1 MNDILDLNKDLQDNS
16 ENITMKI
23 KKSRKKYDKKEKVDK
38 KKKTRKKYEK
48 QKGGTPMKLGILLI
62 TTHGNLN
69 PEEPEETYT
78 NKMTVRKINAVSP
91 GVCNYISPDS
101 LIDMGNSMS
110 TFINSIRKQWEEE
123 NIADPNANDIELEF
137 NNLSDLQK
145 QQKIQDVSR
154 TLRTFMPRI
163 DDVLKNAKKDTKLV
177 EKGKPRASDYAPEN
191 PDKDKD
197 YLYYEDHI
205 DKSYK
210 LIKWKENQ
218 KYLNKVYT
226 IIPEERKTESENP
239 YDNTMVILGN
249 KEGAKEIQ
257 GLIKKYKTRSTYKDD
272 DNEHFQITLQDV
284 LEKLNEE
291 GYTDTIIIDLA
302 CAFADERGQRR
313 FERDNDIVYNGG
325 EKTPE
330 KGGKRLNE
338 TLVEMLEK
346 MSKLMNKKG
355 DMMRSRIYGKA
366 ADTVLSVR
374 EDITDIE
381 QIKGKPNIGP
391 TILSKMK
398 EYIETGT
405 LSVLEKEK
413 NNPLLWLT
421 EIHGI
426 GPKKAGELIQKG
438 IRNIEQLKERKE
450 ELLNNVQKMGLKYYD
465 DVSKPIPRDD
475 IDMFKK
481 MFDEEFK
488 KVAEKDSKYEIVGSY
503 RRGKKASGDI
513 DVIITSENQEVFKKF
528 VDSLKE
534 KNIIVEIL
542 SYGNT
547 KALVIGKL
555 QENSTARRIDFMYTP
570 PDEYPFAILYFTGSK
585 AFNTVMRGHAL
596 KMGISLNEHGMYE
609 KQQGKEKGKKLDK
622 KFTTEKEIFD
632 DLQLKFKEP
641 EMRKDGSSVEPIKPV
656 IEQKPKQEN
665 NCPPSKPDFNPITK
679 KCTKKC
685 INDKVRDEKFRC
697 VKNKTKKS
705 QHLSSENITEKPKQE
720 KIENLKRKYTKKKK
734 IVINDS
740 ELPDLIPIVSQEP
753 LKKVE
758 EQNTEE
764 MVVTTRSSS
773 QKEKNKTRKKRV
785 LKEDNT
791 KDIEKMPK
799 MNVKKAEL
807 IMSQFKEQGIEV
819 LEKMKE
825 KDLQDFIEILNA
837 QYYNTKKAMATDTE
851 YDIIKEL
858 MERKYPKNT
867 ILEEV
872 GAKIDKNKVKL
883 PYEMASMDKIK
894 PDTNALFNWKN
905 KYGGPYV
912 LSCKLDG
919 VSGLYSTE
927 GEEPKL
933 YTRGNGIEGQDIS
946 YLIETLDLPK
956 EKNIVV
962 RGEFIIPKDVFE
974 KKYKSKFANARNL
987 VSGII
992 NSKTLDKKA
1001 KDLHF
1006 VAYEVVN
1013 PQMRPAEQME
1023 KLQEIGHEVV
1033 MNKTY
1038 EDITNELLSTLLV
1051 DWRTNYE
1058 YEIDGV
1064 IVSDNKIHVRNS
1076 GNPDYAFAFKMVI
1089 SDQVAE
1095 VKVLDVIYSISKS
1108 GYIKPRVRIEPV
1120 KLGGVTIEYAT
1131 GFNGKFIEDNKIGV
1145 GAIIEIIRSG
1155 DVIPYIKSV
1164 IQPAEQA
1171 KLPDMSY
1178 HWNET
1183 HVDMILDDVDDNEA
1197 VLEKNITAFFTSLK
1211 VDGLSEGNVKR
1222 IMKAGFKTIPK
1233 IILMKETDFE
1243 GVEGFK
1249 EKMIKK
1255 IYNGI
1260 QTKVKNASLVEIMA
1274 ASNMLGRGLGL
1285 KKMKPIMQKYPDI
1298 LTSSHAEQ
1306 EKKDMLMTVDNIGK
1320 ENANAFVSNIPKF
1333 INFLKDAKLTEK
1345 LKSELKNT
1353 MEVKESP
1360 IKDKNHALYDKHI
1373 VMTKVR
1379 DKYIIEQLKKV
1390 GAHLDDNIGK
1400 NTDILIIKSKEDVS
1414 NKTKKAK
1421 EMNIPVMI
1429 PAEFVKTYDL

>member
-16 ENITMKI
+16 VNITMKI
-23 KKSRKKYDKKEKVDK
+23 KKSRKKYDKKEKIDK

-110 TFINSIRKQWEEE
+110 TFINSVRKQWEEE
-123 NIADPNANDIELEF
+123 NIANPNVNDIELEF
-137 NNLSDLQK
+137 NNLSELQK

-177 EKGKPRASDYAPEN
+177 EKGKPRASEYAPEN

-210 LIKWKENQ
+210 LTKWKENQ

-249 KEGAKEIQ
+249 KEGAKEIP

-272 DNEHFQITLQDV
+272 DNEDFQITLQDV

-313 FERDNDIVYNGG
+313 FERNPDIVYNGG

-421 EIHGI
+421 DIHGI

-534 KNIIVEIL
+534 KKIIVEIL

-555 QENSTARRIDFMYTP
+555 EENSTARRIDFMYTP

-641 EMRKDGSSVEPIKPV
+641 EMRKDGSSVEPIKTV
-656 IEQKPKQEN
+656 IE
-665 NCPPSKPDFNPITK
+665 
-679 KCTKKC
+679 
-685 INDKVRDEKFRC
+685 
-697 VKNKTKKS
+697 
-705 QHLSSENITEKPKQE
+705 EKPKQNKQEGPKVE
-720 KIENLKRKYTKKKK
+720 KLKRKYTKKKK
-734 IVINDS
+734 IVINES

-753 LKKVE
+753 PKKPE
-758 EQNTEE
+758 EQSIQE
-764 MVVTTRSSS
+764 MVVKTRSSS

-962 RGEFIIPKDVFE
+962 RGEFIIPKSVFD

-1064 IVSDNKIHVRNS
+1064 IVSDNKIHVRKS

-1183 HVDMILDDVDDNEA
+1183 HVDMILNDVDDNEA

-1243 GVEGFK
+1243 DVEGFK

-1400 NTDILIIKSKEDVS
+1400 NTDILITKSKEDVS

>member
-1 MNDILDLNKDLQDNS
+1 MLINFLSFIYIVKMNDILDLNRDLQDNV

-23 KKSRKKYDKKEKVDK
+23 KKSRKKYDKKENIEK
-38 KKKTRKKYEK
+38 KRTTRKKYKK
-48 QKGGTPMKLGILLI
+48 QKGGKPMKLGILLI
-62 TTHGNLN
+62 TSHGSLY
-69 PEEPEETYT
+69 PEEPEETY
-78 NKMTVRKINAVSP
+78 NSEMTVRKINAVSP

-110 TFINSIRKQWEEE
+110 SFINSIRKQWEEE
-123 NIADPNANDIELEF
+123 NVADPNANDIELEF
-137 NNLSDLQK
+137 NNLSELQK

-163 DDVLKNAKKDTKLV
+163 DDVLKNAKKDTKLI
-177 EKGKPRASDYAPEN
+177 EKGKPRASEYAPEN

-205 DKSYK
+205 DKSYS
-210 LIKWKENQ
+210 LTHWKKNQ
-218 KYLNKVYT
+218 KYMNKVYT

-249 KEGAKEIQ
+249 KEGAKEIP
-257 GLIKKYKTRSTYKDD
+257 GLIKQYKTRSSYKDD
-272 DNEHFQITLQDV
+272 DDEDFQITLEDV

-291 GYTDTIIIDLA
+291 GYTDTIIIDLS
-302 CAFADERGQRR
+302 CAFSDERGQRR
-313 FERDNDIVYNGG
+313 FERDGDIVYNGG
-325 EKTPE
+325 DKTPE

-338 TLVEMLEK
+338 SLVEMLEK

-381 QIKGKPNIGP
+381 QVKGKPNIGP

-398 EYIETGT
+398 EYVETGT
-405 LSVLEKEK
+405 LSILEKEK
-413 NNPLLWLT
+413 SNPLLWLT
-421 EIHGI
+421 DIHGI

-465 DVSKPIPRDD
+465 DVSKPIPRGD

-481 MFDEEFK
+481 MFDGEFK
-488 KVAEKDSKYEIVGSY
+488 KVAEEDSKYEIVGSY

-513 DVIITSENQEVFKKF
+513 DVIITSKNQEVFKKF

-555 QENSTARRIDFMYTP
+555 QPDSTARRIDFMYTP

-641 EMRKDGSSVEPIKPV
+641 ELRKDGSSVEPIKPV
-656 IEQKPKQEN
+656 IEEKPRQ
-665 NCPPSKPDFNPITK
+665 
-679 KCTKKC
+679 
-685 INDKVRDEKFRC
+685 
-697 VKNKTKKS
+697 
-705 QHLSSENITEKPKQE
+705 EKPKQE
-720 KIENLKRKYTKKKK
+720 KLKRKYTKKKK
-734 IVINDS
+734 ITIHES
-740 ELPDLIPIVSQEP
+740 ELPELVPIVSQEP
-753 LKKVE
+753 PKKVE
-758 EQNTEE
+758 EETIQE
-764 MVVTTRSSS
+764 MVVSTRSSTK
-773 QKEKNKTRKKRV
+773 KEKNKTRKKRV

-791 KDIEKMPK
+791 KDIEKIPK

-807 IMSQFKEQGIEV
+807 IMTQFKEKGIEV
-819 LEKMKE
+819 LENMKE

-867 ILEEV
+867 ILEEI
-872 GAKIDKNKVKL
+872 GAKIEKNKVKL

-962 RGEFIIPKDVFE
+962 RGEFIIPKGVFE

-1064 IVSDNKIHVRNS
+1064 IVSDNKIHVRKS

-1183 HVDMILDDVDDNEA
+1183 HVDMILDEIDDNEA
-1197 VLEKNITAFFTSLK
+1197 VIEKNITAFFTSLK

-1222 IMKAGFKTIPK
+1222 IMKAGFKTIPT

-1243 GVEGFK
+1243 GIEGFK

-1285 KKMKPIMQKYPDI
+1285 RKMKPIMQKYPDI
-1298 LTSSHAEQ
+1298 LTSGQSEQ
-1306 EKKDMLMTVDNIGK
+1306 EKKDMLITVDNIGK

-1333 INFLKDAKLTEK
+1333 MNFLKDAKLTEK

-1353 MEVKESP
+1353 IEVKESP
-1360 IKDKNHALYDKHI
+1360 IKDTNHPLYDKHI

-1379 DKYIIEQLKKV
+1379 DKYIIEQLKKI

-1400 NTDILIIKSKEDVS
+1400 NTNILITKSKEDVS
-1414 NKTKKAK
+1414 NKTKKAN
-1421 EMNIPVMI
+1421 EMNIPVMV
-1429 PAEFVKTYDL
+1429 PAEFVKKYNL

>member
-1 MNDILDLNKDLQDNS
+1 MNDILDSNRNLQES
-16 ENITMKI
+16 VENITMKI
-23 KKSRKKYDKKEKVDK
+23 KKSRKKYDKKENIEK
-38 KKKTRKKYEK
+38 KRTTRKKYKK
-48 QKGGTPMKLGILLI
+48 QKGGKPMKLGILLI
-62 TTHGNLN
+62 TSHGSLY
-69 PEEPEETYT
+69 PEEPEETY
-78 NKMTVRKINAVSP
+78 NSEMTVRKINAVSP

-110 TFINSIRKQWEEE
+110 SFINSIRKQWEEE
-123 NIADPNANDIELEF
+123 NVADPNANDIELEF
-137 NNLSDLQK
+137 NNLSELQK

-163 DDVLKNAKKDTKLV
+163 DDVLKNAKKDTKLI
-177 EKGKPRASDYAPEN
+177 EKGKPRASEYAPEN

-205 DKSYK
+205 DKSYS
-210 LIKWKENQ
+210 LTHWKKNQ
-218 KYLNKVYT
+218 KYMNKVYT

-249 KEGAKEIQ
+249 KEGAKEIP
-257 GLIKKYKTRSTYKDD
+257 GLIKQYKTRSSYKDD
-272 DNEHFQITLQDV
+272 DDEDFQITLEDV

-291 GYTDTIIIDLA
+291 GYTDTIIIDLS
-302 CAFADERGQRR
+302 CAFSDERGQRR
-313 FERDNDIVYNGG
+313 FERDGDIVYNGG
-325 EKTPE
+325 DKTPE

-338 TLVEMLEK
+338 SLVEMLEK

-381 QIKGKPNIGP
+381 QVKGKPNIGP

-398 EYIETGT
+398 EYVETGT

-413 NNPLLWLT
+413 SNPLLWLT
-421 EIHGI
+421 DIHGI

-465 DVSKPIPRDD
+465 DVSKPIPRGD

-488 KVAEKDSKYEIVGSY
+488 KVAEEDSKYEIVGSY

-513 DVIITSENQEVFKKF
+513 DVIITSKNQEVFKKF

-555 QENSTARRIDFMYTP
+555 QPDSTARRIDFMYTP

-622 KFTTEKEIFD
+622 KFTIEKEIFD

-641 EMRKDGSSVEPIKPV
+641 ELRKDGSSVEPIKPV
-656 IEQKPKQEN
+656 IE
-665 NCPPSKPDFNPITK
+665 
-679 KCTKKC
+679 
-685 INDKVRDEKFRC
+685 
-697 VKNKTKKS
+697 
-705 QHLSSENITEKPKQE
+705 EKPKQE
-720 KIENLKRKYTKKKK
+720 KLKRKYTKKKK
-734 IVINDS
+734 ITIHES
-740 ELPDLIPIVSQEP
+740 ELPELVPIVSQEP
-753 LKKVE
+753 PKKVE
-758 EQNTEE
+758 EETIQE

-773 QKEKNKTRKKRV
+773 KKGKNKTRKKRV

-791 KDIEKMPK
+791 KDIEKIPK
-799 MNVKKAEL
+799 MNLKKAEL
-807 IMSQFKEQGIEV
+807 IMTQFKEKGIEV
-819 LEKMKE
+819 LENMKE
-825 KDLQDFIEILNA
+825 KDLQDFIEILNT

-867 ILEEV
+867 ILEEI
-872 GAKIDKNKVKL
+872 GAKIEKNKVKL

-905 KYGGPYV
+905 KYEGPYV

-962 RGEFIIPKDVFE
+962 RGEFIIPKSVFE

-1013 PQMRPAEQME
+1013 PQMKPAEQME

-1064 IVSDNKIHVRNS
+1064 IVSDNKIHVRKS

-1164 IQPAEQA
+1164 IQSAEQT

-1183 HVDMILDDVDDNEA
+1183 HVDMILDEIDENES
-1197 VLEKNITAFFTSLK
+1197 VIEKNITAFFTSLK

-1243 GVEGFK
+1243 GIEGFK

-1260 QTKVKNASLVEIMA
+1260 QTKVKNATLVEIMA

-1285 KKMKPIMQKYPDI
+1285 RKMKPIMQKYPDI
-1298 LTSSHAEQ
+1298 LTSGQSEQ
-1306 EKKDMLMTVDNIGK
+1306 EKKNMLKTVDNIGK

-1333 INFLKDAKLTEK
+1333 MNFLKDAKLTDK

-1353 MEVKESP
+1353 IEVKESST
-1360 IKDKNHALYDKHI
+1360 KEKNHPLYDKHI

-1379 DKYIIEQLKKV
+1379 DKYIIEQLKKI

-1400 NTDILIIKSKEDVS
+1400 NTNILITKSKEDVS
-1414 NKTKKAK
+1414 NKTKKAN

-1429 PAEFVKTYDL
+1429 PAEFVKKYNL

>member
-1 MNDILDLNKDLQDNS
+1 MNDILDLNRDLLDNT

-23 KKSRKKYDKKEKVDK
+23 KKSRKKYDKQEKIEK
-38 KKKTRKKYEK
+38 KRTTRKKYKK
-48 QKGGTPMKLGILLI
+48 QKGGKPMKLGILLI
-62 TTHGNLN
+62 TSHGSLY
-69 PEEPEETYT
+69 PEEPEETY
-78 NKMTVRKINAVSP
+78 NSEMTVRKINAVSP

-110 TFINSIRKQWEEE
+110 SFINSIRKQWEEE
-123 NIADPNANDIELEF
+123 NVADPNANDIELEF
-137 NNLSDLQK
+137 NNLSELQK

-163 DDVLKNAKKDTKLV
+163 DDVLKNAKKDTKLI
-177 EKGKPRASDYAPEN
+177 EKGKPRASEYAPEN

-205 DKSYK
+205 DKSYS
-210 LIKWKENQ
+210 LTHWKKNQ
-218 KYLNKVYT
+218 KYMNKVYT

-249 KEGAKEIQ
+249 KEGAKEIP
-257 GLIKKYKTRSTYKDD
+257 GLIKQYKTRSSYKDD
-272 DNEHFQITLQDV
+272 DDEDFQITLEDV

-291 GYTDTIIIDLA
+291 GYTDTIIIDLS
-302 CAFADERGQRR
+302 CAFSDERGQRR
-313 FERDNDIVYNGG
+313 FERDGDIVYNGG
-325 EKTPE
+325 DKTPE

-338 TLVEMLEK
+338 SLVEMLEK

-381 QIKGKPNIGP
+381 QVKGKPNIGP

-398 EYIETGT
+398 EYVETGT

-413 NNPLLWLT
+413 SNPLLWLT
-421 EIHGI
+421 DIHGI

-465 DVSKPIPRDD
+465 DVSKPIPRGD

-488 KVAEKDSKYEIVGSY
+488 KVAEEDSKYEIVGSY

-513 DVIITSENQEVFKKF
+513 DVIITSKNQEVFKKF

-555 QENSTARRIDFMYTP
+555 QPDSTARRIDFMYTP

-622 KFTTEKEIFD
+622 KFTIEKEIFD

-641 EMRKDGSSVEPIKPV
+641 ELRKDGSSVEPIKPV
-656 IEQKPKQEN
+656 IE
-665 NCPPSKPDFNPITK
+665 
-679 KCTKKC
+679 
-685 INDKVRDEKFRC
+685 
-697 VKNKTKKS
+697 
-705 QHLSSENITEKPKQE
+705 EKPKQE
-720 KIENLKRKYTKKKK
+720 KLKRKYTKKKK
-734 IVINDS
+734 ITIHES
-740 ELPDLIPIVSQEP
+740 ELPELVPIVSQEP
-753 LKKVE
+753 PKKVE
-758 EQNTEE
+758 EETIQE

-773 QKEKNKTRKKRV
+773 KKGKNKTRKKRV

-791 KDIEKMPK
+791 KDIEKIPK
-799 MNVKKAEL
+799 MNLKKAEL
-807 IMSQFKEQGIEV
+807 IMTQFKEKGIEV
-819 LEKMKE
+819 LENMKE
-825 KDLQDFIEILNA
+825 KDLQDFIEILNT

-867 ILEEV
+867 ILEEI
-872 GAKIDKNKVKL
+872 GAKIEKNKVKL

-905 KYGGPYV
+905 KYEGPYV

-962 RGEFIIPKDVFE
+962 RGEFIIPKSVFE

-1013 PQMRPAEQME
+1013 PQMKPAEQME

-1064 IVSDNKIHVRNS
+1064 IVSDNKIHVRKS

-1164 IQPAEQA
+1164 IQSAEQT

-1183 HVDMILDDVDDNEA
+1183 HVDMILDEIDENES
-1197 VLEKNITAFFTSLK
+1197 VIEKNITAFFTSLK

-1243 GVEGFK
+1243 GIEGFK

-1260 QTKVKNASLVEIMA
+1260 QTKVKNATLVEIMA

-1285 KKMKPIMQKYPDI
+1285 RKMKPIMQKYPDI
-1298 LTSSHAEQ
+1298 LTSGQSEQ
-1306 EKKDMLMTVDNIGK
+1306 EKKNMLKTVDNIGK

-1333 INFLKDAKLTEK
+1333 MNFLKDAKLTDK

-1353 MEVKESP
+1353 IEVKESST
-1360 IKDKNHALYDKHI
+1360 KEKNHPLYDKHI

-1379 DKYIIEQLKKV
+1379 DKYIIEQLKKI

-1400 NTDILIIKSKEDVS
+1400 NTNILITKSKEDVS
-1414 NKTKKAK
+1414 NKTKKAN

-1429 PAEFVKTYDL
+1429 PAEFVKKYNL

>member
-1 MNDILDLNKDLQDNS
+1 MNDIDLDRELQNS
-16 ENITMKI
+16 TENITMKI
-23 KKSRKKYDKKEKVDK
+23 KKSRKKYDKYEKIEKKRITK
-38 KKKTRKKYEK
+38 KKNKK
-48 QKGGTPMKLGILLI
+48 QKGGTPMKLGIVLI

-69 PEEPEETYT
+69 PEEPEEIYT
-78 NKMTVRKINAVSP
+78 NKMSVRKINATAP

-101 LIDMGNSMS
+101 LEDMGNSMS

-123 NIADPNANDIELEF
+123 NIANPNVHDIELEF

-145 QQKIQDVSR
+145 QQKIHDVSR

-163 DDVLKNAKKDTKLV
+163 DDVLRNAKKDTKLI
-177 EKGKPRASDYAPEN
+177 EKGKLRASEYAPEN

-197 YLYYEDHI
+197 YLYYENHI

-210 LIKWKENQ
+210 LTKWKKDQ

-226 IIPEERKTESENP
+226 IIPEERKTEAGNP
-239 YDNTMVILGN
+239 YDNTIVVLGN
-249 KEGAKEIQ
+249 KEGVKEIP
-257 GLIKKYKTRSTYKDD
+257 GLFKKYKTRESYKDD
-272 DNEHFQITLQDV
+272 EDSQITLKD
-284 LEKLNEE
+284 LLDILNNE
-291 GYTDTIIIDLA
+291 GYTDTIIIDLS

-313 FERDNDIVYNGG
+313 FERDSDIVYNGG

-346 MSKLMNKKG
+346 MAKLMNKKG

-374 EDITDIE
+374 EDITNIE

-413 NNPLLWLT
+413 SNPLLWLT
-421 EIHGI
+421 DIHGI
-426 GPKKAGELIQKG
+426 GPKKASELIQKG

-450 ELLNNVQKMGLKYYD
+450 ELLNNVQKLGLKYYD

-503 RRGKKASGDI
+503 RRGKKVSGDI
-513 DVIITSENQEVFKKF
+513 DVIITSENSEVFKKF

-534 KNIIVEIL
+534 KKIIVEIL

-609 KQQGKEKGKKLDK
+609 KEQGKEKGKKLDK

-641 EMRKDGSSVEPIKPV
+641 EMRKDGSSVEPIKTV
-656 IEQKPKQEN
+656 IE
-665 NCPPSKPDFNPITK
+665 
-679 KCTKKC
+679 
-685 INDKVRDEKFRC
+685 
-697 VKNKTKKS
+697 
-705 QHLSSENITEKPKQE
+705 EKPKQDKQE
-720 KIENLKRKYTKKKK
+720 GPKVGKLKRKYTKKKK
-734 IVINDS
+734 ITIHES
-740 ELPDLIPIVSQEP
+740 ELPELVPIVSQEP
-753 LKKVE
+753 PKKKEE
-758 EQNTEE
+758 EQEE
-764 MVVTTRSSS
+764 NKADMVVATRSSS
-773 QKEKNKTRKKRV
+773 KKEKNKTRKKRV

-791 KDIEKMPK
+791 KDMEKMPK

-807 IMSQFKEQGIEV
+807 IMAQFKEQGIEV

-825 KDLQDFIEILNA
+825 KDLQEFIEILNA

-858 MERKYPKNT
+858 MERKYPKNA

-962 RGEFIIPKDVFE
+962 RGEFIIPKSVFE

-1013 PQMRPAEQME
+1013 PQMKPAEQME

-1064 IVSDNKIHVRNS
+1064 IVSDNKIHVRKS

-1108 GYIKPRVRIEPV
+1108 GYIKPKVRVEPV

-1155 DVIPYIKSV
+1155 DVIPYIKSI
-1164 IQPAEQA
+1164 IQPAEQT

-1178 HWNET
+1178 HWNDT
-1183 HVDMILDDVDDNEA
+1183 HVDMILDEIDDNES
-1197 VLEKNITAFFTSLK
+1197 VIEKNITAFFTSLK

-1298 LTSSHAEQ
+1298 LTSSHTEQ
-1306 EKKDMLMTVDNIGK
+1306 EKKDMLITVDNIGK

-1333 INFLKDAKLTEK
+1333 MNFLRDAKLTEK

-1353 MEVKESP
+1353 IEVKESS

-1400 NTDILIIKSKEDVS
+1400 NTDILITKSKEDVS
-1414 NKTKKAK
+1414 NKTKKAN
-1421 EMNIPVMI
+1421 EMNIPVMV
-1429 PAEFVKTYDL
+1429 PAEFVKMYDL

>member
-1 MNDILDLNKDLQDNS
+1 MNDILDSNRHLQDCV

-23 KKSRKKYDKKEKVDK
+23 KKSRKKYDKQEKIEKKRTTK
-38 KKKTRKKYEK
+38 KKYKK
-48 QKGGTPMKLGILLI
+48 QTGGKPMKLGILLI
-62 TTHGNLN
+62 TTHGSLY
-69 PEEPEETYT
+69 PEEPEETY
-78 NKMTVRKINAVSP
+78 NSEMTIRKINAVSP

-110 TFINSIRKQWEEE
+110 SFINSIRKQWEEE
-123 NIADPNANDIELEF
+123 NVADPNANDIELKF
-137 NNLSDLQK
+137 NNLTELQK

-163 DDVLKNAKKDTKLV
+163 DDVLKNAKKDTKLI
-177 EKGKPRASDYAPEN
+177 EKGKPRASEYAPEN

-197 YLYYEDHI
+197 YIYYEDHI
-205 DKSYK
+205 DKSYS
-210 LIKWKENQ
+210 LTHWKKNQ
-218 KYLNKVYT
+218 KYMNKVYT

-249 KEGAKEIQ
+249 KEGAKEIP

-272 DNEHFQITLQDV
+272 DDENFQITLQDV

-313 FERDNDIVYNGG
+313 LERDSDIVYNGG
-325 EKTPE
+325 EKSPE

-381 QIKGKPNIGP
+381 QLKGKPNIGP

-398 EYIETGT
+398 EYVETGT

-413 NNPLLWLT
+413 SNPLLWLT
-421 EIHGI
+421 DIHGI

-465 DVSKPIPRDD
+465 DVSKPIPRGD
-475 IDMFKK
+475 IDIFKK
-481 MFDEEFK
+481 LFDEEFK
-488 KVAEKDSKYEIVGSY
+488 KVAEEDSKYEIVGSY

-513 DVIITSENQEVFKKF
+513 DVIITSKNQEVFKKF

-585 AFNTVMRGHAL
+585 AFNTVMRAHAL

-641 EMRKDGSSVEPIKPV
+641 EMRKDGSSVEPIKTV
-656 IEQKPKQEN
+656 IEEKLKQDKQEG
-665 NCPPSKPDFNPITK
+665 
-679 KCTKKC
+679 
-685 INDKVRDEKFRC
+685 
-697 VKNKTKKS
+697 
-705 QHLSSENITEKPKQE
+705 PKLG
-720 KIENLKRKYTKKKK
+720 KLKRKYTKKKK
-734 IVINDS
+734 ITIHES
-740 ELPDLIPIVSQEP
+740 ELPELVPIVSQEP
-753 LKKVE
+753 PKRVE
-758 EQNTEE
+758 EETIQE
-764 MVVTTRSSS
+764 MVATTRSSS
-773 QKEKNKTRKKRV
+773 KKEKNKTRKKRV

-791 KDIEKMPK
+791 KDIEKIPK
-799 MNVKKAEL
+799 MNLKKAEL
-807 IMSQFKEQGIEV
+807 IMTQFKEKGIEV
-819 LEKMKE
+819 LESMKE
-825 KDLQDFIEILNA
+825 KDLQDFIEILNT

-867 ILEEV
+867 ILEEI
-872 GAKIDKNKVKL
+872 GAKIEKNKVKL

-905 KYGGPYV
+905 KYEGPYV

-962 RGEFIIPKDVFE
+962 RGEFIIPKSVFE

-1013 PQMRPAEQME
+1013 PQMKPAEQME

-1064 IVSDNKIHVRNS
+1064 IVSDNKIHVRKS

-1164 IQPAEQA
+1164 IQPAEQT

-1183 HVDMILDDVDDNEA
+1183 HVDMILDEIDENES
-1197 VLEKNITAFFTSLK
+1197 VIEKNITAFFTSLK

-1243 GVEGFK
+1243 GIEGFK

-1260 QTKVKNASLVEIMA
+1260 QTKVKNATLVEIMA

-1285 KKMKPIMQKYPDI
+1285 RKMKPIMQKYPDI
-1298 LTSSHAEQ
+1298 LTSSHTEQ
-1306 EKKDMLMTVDNIGK
+1306 EKKDMLITVDNIGK

-1333 INFLKDAKLTEK
+1333 MNFLKDAKLTEK
-1345 LKSELKNT
+1345 LKPELKNT
-1353 MEVKESP
+1353 TEVKESP
-1360 IKDKNHALYDKHI
+1360 IKDTNHPLYDKHI

-1379 DKYIIEQLKKV
+1379 DKYIIEQLKKI

-1400 NTDILIIKSKEDVS
+1400 NTNILITKSKEDVS
-1414 NKTKKAK
+1414 NKTKKAN
-1421 EMNIPVMI
+1421 EMNIPVMV
-1429 PAEFVKTYDL
+1429 PAEFVKMYNL

>member
-1 MNDILDLNKDLQDNS
+1 MNDILDLNRDLLDNT

-23 KKSRKKYDKKEKVDK
+23 KKSRKKYDKQEKIEK
-38 KKKTRKKYEK
+38 KRTTRKKYKK

-110 TFINSIRKQWEEE
+110 TFINSVRKQWEEE
-123 NIADPNANDIELEF
+123 NIANPNVNDIELEF
-137 NNLSDLQK
+137 NNLSELQK

-177 EKGKPRASDYAPEN
+177 EKGKPRASEYAPEN

-205 DKSYK
+205 DKSYS
-210 LIKWKENQ
+210 LTHWKKNQ
-218 KYLNKVYT
+218 KYMNKVYT

-249 KEGAKEIQ
+249 KEGAKEIP

-272 DNEHFQITLQDV
+272 DDEDFQITLQDV

-313 FERDNDIVYNGG
+313 FERDSDIVYNGG

-405 LSVLEKEK
+405 LSILEKEK

-421 EIHGI
+421 DIHGI

-450 ELLNNVQKMGLKYYD
+450 ELLNNVQRMGLKYYD
-465 DVSKPIPRDD
+465 DVSKPIPRGD

-488 KVAEKDSKYEIVGSY
+488 KVAEEDSKYEIVGSY

-513 DVIITSENQEVFKKF
+513 DVIITSKNQEVFKKF

-555 QENSTARRIDFMYTP
+555 EENSTARRIDFMYTP

-641 EMRKDGSSVEPIKPV
+641 EMRKDGSSVEPIKTV
-656 IEQKPKQEN
+656 IE
-665 NCPPSKPDFNPITK
+665 
-679 KCTKKC
+679 
-685 INDKVRDEKFRC
+685 
-697 VKNKTKKS
+697 
-705 QHLSSENITEKPKQE
+705 EKPKQDKQEGPKLE
-720 KIENLKRKYTKKKK
+720 KLKRKYTKKKK
-734 IVINDS
+734 ITIHES
-740 ELPDLIPIVSQEP
+740 ELPELIPIVSQEP
-753 LKKVE
+753 PKKKE
-758 EQNTEE
+758 EENKEE
-764 MVVTTRSSS
+764 MVVETRSSK
-773 QKEKNKTRKKRV
+773 KEKNKTRKKRV
-785 LKEDNT
+785 LKEDSI

-807 IMSQFKEQGIEV
+807 IMTQFKEQGIEV
-819 LEKMKE
+819 LENMKE

-905 KYGGPYV
+905 KYSGPYV

-962 RGEFIIPKDVFE
+962 RGEFIIPKSVFE

-1038 EDITNELLSTLLV
+1038 EDITNEFLSTLLV

-1064 IVSDNKIHVRNS
+1064 IVSDNKIHVRKS

-1183 HVDMILDDVDDNEA
+1183 HVDMILDEIDDNEA
-1197 VLEKNITAFFTSLK
+1197 VIEKNITAFFTSLK

-1222 IMKAGFKTIPK
+1222 IMKAGFKTIPT
-1233 IILMKETDFE
+1233 IILMKEKDFE
-1243 GVEGFK
+1243 GIEGFK

-1285 KKMKPIMQKYPDI
+1285 KKMKPIIEKYPDI
-1298 LTSSHAEQ
+1298 LTSNHSEE
-1306 EKKDMLMTVDNIGK
+1306 EKKDMLMTVANIGK
-1320 ENANAFVSNIPKF
+1320 ENANAFVSNISKF
-1333 INFLKDAKLTEK
+1333 ISFLKDAKLTDK

-1353 MEVKESP
+1353 IEVKESP

-1400 NTDILIIKSKEDVS
+1400 NTNILITKSKEDVS
-1414 NKTKKAK
+1414 NKTKKAN
-1421 EMNIPVMI
+1421 EMKIPIMV
-1429 PAEFVKTYDL
+1429 PAEFVKTYNL

>member
-1 MNDILDLNKDLQDNS
+1 MNDILDLNRDLLDNT

-23 KKSRKKYDKKEKVDK
+23 KKSRKKYDKQEKIEK
-38 KKKTRKKYEK
+38 KRTTRKKYKK

-110 TFINSIRKQWEEE
+110 TFINSVRKQWEEE
-123 NIADPNANDIELEF
+123 NIANPNVNDIELEF
-137 NNLSDLQK
+137 NNLSELQK

-163 DDVLKNAKKDTKLV
+163 DDVLKNAKKDTKLI
-177 EKGKPRASDYAPEN
+177 EKGKPRASEYAPEN
-191 PDKDKD
+191 PDKDND

-205 DKSYK
+205 DKSYS
-210 LIKWKENQ
+210 LTHWKKNQ
-218 KYLNKVYT
+218 KYMNKVYT

-249 KEGAKEIQ
+249 KEGAKEIP
-257 GLIKKYKTRSTYKDD
+257 GLIKQYKTRSSYKGDD
-272 DNEHFQITLQDV
+272 EDFQITLQDV
-284 LEKLNEE
+284 LEKLNEQ

-313 FERDNDIVYNGG
+313 FERDSDIVYNGG

-366 ADTVLSVR
+366 ADSVLSVR

-381 QIKGKPNIGP
+381 QVKGKPNIGP
-391 TILSKMK
+391 TMLSKMK

-413 NNPLLWLT
+413 SNPLLWLT
-421 EIHGI
+421 DIHGI

-465 DVSKPIPRDD
+465 DVSKPIPRGD

-488 KVAEKDSKYEIVGSY
+488 KVAEEDSKYEIVGSY

-513 DVIITSENQEVFKKF
+513 DVIITSKNQEIFKKF

-555 QENSTARRIDFMYTP
+555 QPDSTARRIDFMYTP

-641 EMRKDGSSVEPIKPV
+641 ELRKDGSSVEPIKPV
-656 IEQKPKQEN
+656 IE
-665 NCPPSKPDFNPITK
+665 
-679 KCTKKC
+679 
-685 INDKVRDEKFRC
+685 
-697 VKNKTKKS
+697 
-705 QHLSSENITEKPKQE
+705 EKPKQDKQE
-720 KIENLKRKYTKKKK
+720 GPKLGKLKRKYTKKKK
-734 IVINDS
+734 ITIHES
-740 ELPDLIPIVSQEP
+740 ELPELVPIVSQEP
-753 LKKVE
+753 PKKKE
-758 EQNTEE
+758 EENKEE
-764 MVVTTRSSS
+764 MVVSTRSSTK
-773 QKEKNKTRKKRV
+773 KEKNKTRKKRV

-791 KDIEKMPK
+791 QDIEKMPK

-825 KDLQDFIEILNA
+825 KDLQDFIQILNA

-962 RGEFIIPKDVFE
+962 RGEFIIPKSVFE

-1064 IVSDNKIHVRNS
+1064 IVSDNKIHVRKS

-1183 HVDMILDDVDDNEA
+1183 HVDMILDEIDDNEA
-1197 VLEKNITAFFTSLK
+1197 VIEKNITAFFTSLK

-1222 IMKAGFKTIPK
+1222 IMKAGFKTIPT

-1243 GVEGFK
+1243 GIEGFK

-1285 KKMKPIMQKYPDI
+1285 KKMKPIIEKYPDI
-1298 LTSSHAEQ
+1298 LTSSHSEE
-1306 EKKDMLMTVDNIGK
+1306 EKKDMLMSVDNIGK

-1333 INFLKDAKLTEK
+1333 MNFLKDAKLTDK

-1353 MEVKESP
+1353 IEVKESST
-1360 IKDKNHALYDKHI
+1360 KDTNHPLYDKHI

-1379 DKYIIEQLKKV
+1379 DKYITEQLKKI

-1400 NTDILIIKSKEDVS
+1400 NTNILITKSKEDVS
-1414 NKTKKAK
+1414 NKTKKAN
-1421 EMNIPVMI
+1421 EMKIPIMV
-1429 PAEFVKTYDL
+1429 PAEFVKTYNL